1 MSQGR
6 TSPIFQT
13 SFPVEGMTCASCVR
27 RVEKALQ
34 KVDGVSTVNVNLAT
48 ERASV
53 DIEEGVSSD
62 DLRAAV
68 EKAGYTPGQIE
79 IPAIARE
86 PASADTSPDSGEVS
100 FSVEGMT
107 CASCVRRV
115 ERALEKVEGVS
126 AVNVSLATE
135 RATVAYGNGVTADD
149 LRTSVEKA
157 GYVPGEISLA
167 APSPSPVS
175 MPPDSGASQEE
186 RDAEERDRKRDA
198 YITDLKRKSLI
209 SLAIG
214 VVMMVLMYVPLPM
227 SERTLAPFLLIG
239 ATVVQF
245 WAGKVFYQATWA
257 ALKHGATNMNTLV
270 AVGTSVAYGYSAFV
284 TLWPHLAER
293 WQIPYHLYYE
303 ASVIIIAL
311 ILMGRWLEARAKKRT
326 GDAIRALMGLRA
338 ETARII
344 RDGREIDIPTDE
356 VVVGDLV
363 RVRPGEKIP
372 VDGVLVEGSSSVD
385 ESMLTGESMPV
396 TKHTGDSIIGATINQ
411 TGSFVFRTTNVGRDT
426 VLAQI
431 VRLVEE
437 AQGSKAPMQ
446 RLADQVAGVF
456 VPAVLVIAAL
466 TFGGWLIWGP
476 DPALSFAV
484 ITAVAILVI
493 ACPCALGLAA
503 PTAIMVGT
511 GKAAE
516 NGILV
521 RGGEALELARKIDT
535 VVLDK
540 TGTITQGKPS
550 VTSIR
555 MASDADENEM
565 LTLVAAAEAQSEH
578 PLGQAMIALAEER
591 GLALPPVSQFDS
603 VTGKGIIATV
613 DGRRLAIGNAGL
625 MDGHEIDHASLDA
638 IVGDLARSGATPVMV
653 AIDGEPAGVI
663 GIADEL
669 KADSAETVKELEA
682 LGLDVWMITGD
693 NAHTA
698 EAIASQ
704 AGIRNVLAE
713 VLPDEKA
720 AKVRDLQA
728 DGRTVAMVGD
738 GINDA
743 PALATADLGIAIGTG
758 TDVAMA
764 SSDITLIGGD
774 PKTIVTAIAVSRRTV
789 ATIKQGLFWA
799 FAYNIALIPIA
810 MGALFPA
817 FGILLNPVLAAAAMA
832 MSSVSVV
839 TNALRLRDFKPP
851 KDAAEILHP
860 PLGARVRD
868 AGYLVAIAIIA
879 LAIGAGALWLGETAG
894 MGIEDTR
901 DTMEMHHSD

>member
-1 MSQGR
+1 
-6 TSPIFQT
+6 
-13 SFPVEGMTCASCVR
+13 
-27 RVEKALQ
+27 
-34 KVDGVSTVNVNLAT
+34 
-48 ERASV
+48 
-53 DIEEGVSSD
+53 
-62 DLRAAV
+62 
-68 EKAGYTPGQIE
+68 
-79 IPAIARE
+79 
-86 PASADTSPDSGEVS
+86 
-100 FSVEGMT
+100 
-107 CASCVRRV
+107 
-115 ERALEKVEGVS
+115 
-126 AVNVSLATE
+126 
-135 RATVAYGNGVTADD
+135 
-149 LRTSVEKA
+149 
-157 GYVPGEISLA
+157 
-167 APSPSPVS
+167 
-175 MPPDSGASQEE
+175 
-186 RDAEERDRKRDA
+186 
-198 YITDLKRKSLI
+198 
-209 SLAIG
+209 
-214 VVMMVLMYVPLPM
+214 
-227 SERTLAPFLLIG
+227 
-239 ATVVQF
+239 
-245 WAGKVFYQATWA
+245 
-257 ALKHGATNMNTLV
+257 
-270 AVGTSVAYGYSAFV
+270 
-284 TLWPHLAER
+284 
-293 WQIPYHLYYE
+293 
-303 ASVIIIAL
+303 
-311 ILMGRWLEARAKKRT
+311 
-326 GDAIRALMGLRA
+326 
-338 ETARII
+338 
-344 RDGREIDIPTDE
+344 
-356 VVVGDLV
+356 
-363 RVRPGEKIP
+363 
-372 VDGVLVEGSSSVD
+372 
-385 ESMLTGESMPV
+385 
-396 TKHTGDSIIGATINQ
+396 
-411 TGSFVFRTTNVGRDT
+411 
-426 VLAQI
+426 
-431 VRLVEE
+431 
-437 AQGSKAPMQ
+437 MQ

-466 TFGGWLIWGP
+466 TFVGWLIWGP

-550 VTSIR
+550 VTAIR
-555 MASDADENEM
+555 TTGVVDEDE
-565 LTLVAAAEAQSEH
+565 LLRLIAAAEAQSEH
-578 PLGQAMIALAEER
+578 PLGQAIIALAKER
-591 GLALPPVSQFDS
+591 GLTPSQVSHFDS

-638 IVGDLARSGATPVMV
+638 IAGDLARSGATPVMV

-839 TNALRLRDFKPP
+839 TNALRLRDFRPP

-901 DTMEMHHSD
+901 DTMEMHHGD